1 MIDDIMQIVRM
12 GSKASFFKDKYL
24 THKSVASAARDSV
37 FQFGC
42 LITKNVSMEM
52 AVATTRLLDRNYASF
67 VQIMLSQIANVDISI
82 DPTPIHFLKRM
93 HQNMKLESV
102 SDDDRLIKERIYNG
116 ETVIALNE
124 SKNIGF
130 IFEGCNDKSKI
141 FNIKKVNASQLRP
154 WLSDFDLQ
162 PFFEANM
169 NDETGEITSAMIA
182 DAQLKRNE
190 NIAKNIDLRT
200 KVASKGSAPKLTIQ
214 DVKKTNDL
222 APYAI
227 EIRLNVINEKNEFV
241 EYWNLVVGVKTIL
254 HLIDPDEI
262 VENISKAIQNR
273 NPIFRFV
280 QWTTGEI
287 SLFKDLILHL
297 DDIKFDER
305 NRSKGYSSW
314 FPTLKR
320 MKNKKLSFRDF
331 SVNRLVPN
339 STLVISSSEV
349 DELERKYGILIKD
362 TVMAKRLVD
371 NLFLMAFVILD
382 EGTQTMDIM
391 YDHSNTFETYALETV
406 QREVSLSSNK
416 LANEIGRMISS
427 R

>member
-162 PFFEANM
+162 PFFEADM

-182 DAQLKRNE
+182 DARLKRNS
-190 NIAKNIDLRT
+190 NIMSDMGVRT
-200 KVASKGSAPKLTIQ
+200 RITSKGPTLTNQ